1 MIYQEKLKFYQKNKV
16 IIFCKNLKIFF
27 EALLNKVA
35 GLQCL
40 FQKHLRADASVL
52 MSTFD
57 NLCF

>member
-40 FQKHLRADASVL
+40 FQKTSASR
-52 MSTFD
+52 
-57 NLCF
+57 CFCANKYL